1 MSVSRPW
8 TGRRR
13 IAAVA
18 LVAGVLAV
26 HLPLADRLL
35 APAALVDAGRG
46 APERLK
52 AVFVR
57 ELQPTAPSAAVP
69 APPPEPVLRRAALP
83 PWPAASAAPLAPQ
96 EALAREAPAV
106 APPTPLTVPDLPA
119 LAAVAPSATPSAE
132 PASAAIAAA
141 PAFEWP
147 PSTEL
152 SYQLTGDYRG
162 PVEGAAQVRWVREGQ
177 RYQVHLDV
185 AIGPSFAPLVQRRM
199 SSDGVLTEAG
209 LRPLRYDEETQIALR
224 SPRRATIVLD
234 DLAVRLPSG
243 AVLPRPEG
251 VQDTASQFVQMTWMF
266 LRDPARLVPGRT
278 VDMPLALPRRVDLWV
293 YDVLG
298 TERLVTPAGE
308 VETVHLKPR
317 REARAGSD
325 LTAEL
330 WVAPTLQYLPVR
342 IVIRQDASTFVDL
355 LIDRLP
361 RQALPAGAE
370 ASTPPR

>member
-1 MSVSRPW
+1 
-8 TGRRR
+8 
-13 IAAVA
+13 
-18 LVAGVLAV
+18 VL
-26 HLPLADRLL
+26 
-35 APAALVDAGRG
+35 G
-46 APERLK
+46 
-52 AVFVR
+52 
-57 ELQPTAPSAAVP
+57 
-69 APPPEPVLRRAALP
+69 RAALP
-83 PWPAASAAPLAPQ
+83 PWPAASAAALRPQ
-96 EALAREAPAV
+96 EALARETPA
-106 APPTPLTVPDLPA
+106 AEPPPPLTVPDLPAVPA
-119 LAAVAPSATPSAE
+119 LAAVAPSAE
-132 PASAAIAAA
+132 PASAATASA
-141 PAFEWP
+141 PAFAWP

-162 PVEGAAQVRWVREGQ
+162 PVDGTAKVRWVREGS

-185 AIGPSFAPLVQRRM
+185 AIGPSLAPLVQRRM
-199 SSDGVLTEAG
+199 SSDGVLTDAG
-209 LRPLRYDEETQIALR
+209 LRPLRYDEETQIAFR

-266 LRDPARLVPGRT
+266 LRDPARLTPGRT

-298 TERLVTPAGE
+298 TERLFTPAGE
-308 VETVHLKPR
+308 VEAVHLKPR
-317 REARAGSD
+317 REARPGSD

-361 RQALPAGAE
+361 RQALPPGDGA
-370 ASTPPR
+370 SVPTR